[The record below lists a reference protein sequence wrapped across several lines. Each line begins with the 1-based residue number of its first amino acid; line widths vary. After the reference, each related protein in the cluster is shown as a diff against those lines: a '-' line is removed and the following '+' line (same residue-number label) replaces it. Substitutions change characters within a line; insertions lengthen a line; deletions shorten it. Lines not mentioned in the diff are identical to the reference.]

1 MPEKSY
7 IIKWDISKEEI
18 REIEEWSE
26 ASEIV
31 EPLAILKKR
40 GYL

>member
-7 IIKWDISKEEI
+7 IIKWDKSKKEI

-26 ASEIV
+26 ANEIV
-31 EPLAILKKR
+31 EPLAILKKT
-40 GYL
+40 GCL